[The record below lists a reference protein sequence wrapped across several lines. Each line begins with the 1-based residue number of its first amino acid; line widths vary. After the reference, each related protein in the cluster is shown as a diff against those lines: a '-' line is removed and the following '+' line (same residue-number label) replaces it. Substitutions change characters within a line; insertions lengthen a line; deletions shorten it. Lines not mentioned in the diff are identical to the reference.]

1 MRLTYEIE
9 KNKFSTN
16 QMAKLD
22 LNDQMSILQFKL
34 LYFYFQVILFINYM
48 IEKNNYYLIGFKCCN
63 II

>member
-48 IEKNNYYLIGFKCCN
+48 IENNN
-63 II
+63 S